1 MWTQTMP
8 LFSIVNIV
16 GFQAAWFSAALLR
29 DQALWLMIPLLAI
42 HFYFSPSKRS
52 DLNLVLYLLP
62 LGLLAEALLILTGMV
77 SYNSALA
84 LPLWMVL
91 LWVHLIVSCNHS
103 LKWLQKTSALWVG
116 LLGGLAGASSYV
128 PASKFGALEVNE
140 PQLLSLAIIGTLWAA
155 LILIMTQV
163 AKYNNQKVIK
173 CTP

>member
-8 LFSIVNIV
+8 LFSIANIV
-16 GFQAAWFSAALLR
+16 IFQAAWFSAALLR
-29 DQALWLMIPLLAI
+29 DQALWLMLPLLAI
-42 HFYFSPSKRS
+42 HFYFSPSKRA

-62 LGLLAEALLILTGMV
+62 LGLLAEALLLLTGIV

-91 LWVHLIVSCNHS
+91 LWVHLIISCNHS
-103 LKWLQKTSALWVG
+103 LKWLQSVAAKWVAV
-116 LLGGLAGASSYV
+116 LGGLAGASSYV
-128 PASKFGALEVNE
+128 AAGKFGALQVAT
-140 PQLLSLAIIGTLWAA
+140 PQLLNLAIIGLLWAA

-163 AKYNNQKVIK
+163 AKYNNQRVIK